1 MKRLTEEEIAGRLSR
16 LEGWT
21 KGENFIEKK
30 YRFKSFVRA
39 MLFVNAAGYVAESL
53 DHHPDIYIH
62 YNEVTLRNWTH
73 VTGGLTERDFILAER
88 IDAMAAGRESKPE
101 GER

>member
-1 MKRLTEEEIAGRLSR
+1 MKTLTEEEITDRLAR
-16 LEGWT
+16 LDGWAR
-21 KGENFIEKK
+21 GESFIEKK

-39 MLFVNAAGYVAESL
+39 MLFANAVGYVAESL
-53 DHHPDIYIH
+53 NHHPDFFIH

-88 IDAMAAGRESKPE
+88 IDAMVGTQQ
-101 GER
+101 

>member
-1 MKRLTEEEIAGRLSR
+1 MMKSLAEEDIADRLSR
-16 LEGWT
+16 LDGWSR
-21 KGENFIEKK
+21 GENFIEKT

-53 DHHPDIYIH
+53 NHHPDIYIH

-88 IDAMAAGRESKPE
+88 IDAMVGDANLKP
-101 GER
+101 